1 MSNVNNKQ
9 RLKKLVESIVSEEIE
24 KPVLLTEGDDVIYKA
39 FIEPFKDVAD
49 TAIHGLK
56 KVASTGVSDLWK
68 VVKMTFMSMLPFV
81 GPAELDNI
89 EAEADQRLDKY
100 MSGLDS
106 EYQDVLQRN
115 VDALGTRD
123 AKYFS
128 FFLRPDL
135 FFARQFATGAPLVAL
150 DFLETLTSGN
160 DKVTALKNKVADI
173 HATKNPA
180 GAGGGPMSGGT
191 SGGYIDGDDGG
202 YMQEEAANPQQAQQ
216 DQKLAIKK
224 EIQALMTDPSV
235 IQSMKD
241 SPIIKGVAN
250 SKVQA
255 VLKRA
260 HDLNKAQTFDQV
272 KKFIGSKGPEIEKK
286 VLENL
291 PPETTPEQQQELL
304 DAQVPE
310 VKKMFKGIYKSY
322 LTDFLKMDSF
332 YKKDVQTAL
341 GQLEQLG

>member
-1 MSNVNNKQ
+1 MSNANNKQ
-9 RLKKLVESIVSEEIE
+9 RLKRLVESIVSEEIE

-56 KVASTGVSDLWK
+56 KVASTGVSDLRK
-68 VVKMTFMSMLPFV
+68 VTKMAFMSLLPFV

-100 MSGLDS
+100 MSGLDQQ
-106 EYQDVLQRN
+106 YQDVLQRN

-173 HATKNPA
+173 HATKDPV
-180 GAGGGPMSGGT
+180 GAPSGPMSGGG
-191 SGGYIDGDDGG
+191 SAGYMDGDDGG
-202 YMQEEAANPQQAQQ
+202 FMEEAANPQQAQQ

-260 HDLNKAQTFDQV
+260 HDLNKAQTFEQV
-272 KKFIGSKGPEIEKK
+272 KKFIGSKAMEIEKK
-286 VLENL
+286 ILENL
-291 PPETTPEQQQELL
+291 PEDVTPEQQQELL